1 MKFSTKEEAH
11 AWATAYI
18 ENDDK
23 NGAGNIV
30 SYGVIGMADSC
41 NNLIG
46 YTVEF
51 NYEGQAPDWDF

>member
-23 NGAGNIV
+23 NGAGNITSYTV
-30 SYGVIGMADSC
+30 LTVADTCDNIVGYGVHFTYLGET
-41 NNLIG
+41 L
-46 YTVEF
+46 
-51 NYEGQAPDWDF
+51 PDF